1 MEAERE
7 KSGQNKARQMVGD
20 KDDNV
25 DEGGTPKNHIKWL
38 LFVIKILN
46 YLSFHSSADSP
57 TILEGL
63 YYEF

>member
-25 DEGGTPKNHIKWL
+25 DEGGTPKNHIK
-38 LFVIKILN
+38 
-46 YLSFHSSADSP
+46 
-57 TILEGL
+57 
-63 YYEF
+63 